1 MVPNEIKDNAYA
13 KFWGTNKVDC
23 GEWCKFFDSNIEPV
37 SVFNGASKQRI
48 VEYYGPIFLL

>member
-23 GEWCKFFDSNIEPV
+23 GEWCKFFDST
-37 SVFNGASKQRI
+37 SSQ
-48 VEYYGPIFLL
+48 FLYLTAPPNKEL